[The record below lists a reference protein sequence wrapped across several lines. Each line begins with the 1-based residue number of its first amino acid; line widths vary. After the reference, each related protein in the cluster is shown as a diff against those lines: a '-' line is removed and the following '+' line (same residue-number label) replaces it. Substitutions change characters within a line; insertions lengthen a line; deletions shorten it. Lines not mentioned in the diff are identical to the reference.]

1 LIRCRIVFLQ
11 KHLKMEKEKES
22 DSLLDIKV
30 GISLGDINGIGPEV
44 VLKSLMDNRILQ
56 GCTPII
62 YGSVKTL
69 NTIRKSILGE
79 EMFFNACKD
88 AGEAKQKKINV
99 VNVWD
104 EEPEIE
110 YGKANETGGKYS
122 FLSLEAATKDLA
134 SNKIDVLVTA
144 PISKETI
151 AKAGFQFA
159 GHTEYL
165 ADMAGQKEALM
176 MMVAENLRVALVTS
190 HIALSDVSKSL
201 TREGILDKIEVLN
214 QSLQRDFGIQRPRIA
229 VLGFNPHA
237 GENGKMGAEETETI
251 TPAINLAK
259 AKDILANGPFPADG
273 FFGSPALKQYD
284 AVLAMYHDQGLTP
297 FKALA
302 FDEGV
307 NFTAG
312 LPIVRTSPDH
322 GTAFDIAGQD
332 KASAQSMRCAIYLA
346 IDVYRKQK
354 WLKEININPLK
365 ITIKEKRK
373 GHNMEME

>member
-1 LIRCRIVFLQ
+1 
-11 KHLKMEKEKES
+11 MEKEKEL

-44 VLKSLMDNRILQ
+44 VIKALMDNRILQ
-56 GCTPII
+56 GCTPIV
-62 YGSVKTL
+62 YASTKTL
-69 NTIRKSILGE
+69 NTVRKTIHGE
-79 EMFFNACKD
+79 EMFFNTCKD
-88 AGEAKQKKINV
+88 ATEAKTKKINV
-99 VNVWD
+99 VQVWED
-104 EEPEIE
+104 EPEIE
-110 YGKANETGGKYS
+110 FGKANETGGKYA

-151 AKAGFQFA
+151 AKAGFQFP

-165 ADMAGQKEALM
+165 ADLSGQKEALM

-190 HIALSDVSKSL
+190 HIPLSDVSKSL
-201 TREGILDKIEVLN
+201 TREGILHKIEVLN
-214 QSLQRDFGIQRPRIA
+214 QSLQKDFGIQRPRIA

-237 GENGKMGAEETETI
+237 GENGKMGEEETETI
-251 TPAINLAK
+251 TPAINMAK
-259 AKDILANGPFPADG
+259 GKDLIVNGPFPADG

-332 KASAQSMRCAIYLA
+332 KASAQSMRSAIYLA
-346 IDVYRKQK
+346 MDIYRKQK
-354 WLKEININPLK
+354 WLKEINLNPLK
-365 ITIKEKRK
+365 ISVKEKRK

>member
-1 LIRCRIVFLQ
+1 
-11 KHLKMEKEKES
+11 MEKEKEH

-30 GISLGDINGIGPEV
+30 GISIGDINGIGPEV
-44 VLKSLMDNRILQ
+44 VLKALMDNRILSN
-56 GCTPII
+56 CTPII
-62 YGSVKTL
+62 YGSTNLMKHF
-69 NTIRKSILGE
+69 RKDIQGE
-79 EMFFNACKD
+79 EMTFNSCKD
-88 AGEAKQKKINV
+88 ASEARNKKINV
-99 VNVWD
+99 VQVWD
-104 EEPEIE
+104 TDPEIL
-110 YGKANETGGKYS
+110 YGKANETGGKYA
-122 FLSLEAATKDLA
+122 FLSLEAATKDLS

-151 AKAGFQFA
+151 SKAGFQFP

-165 ADMAGQKEALM
+165 ADMAGQKDALM
-176 MMVAENLRVALVTS
+176 MMVAGDLRVALVTS
-190 HIALSDVSKSL
+190 HVALADVSGAL

-214 QSLQRDFGIQRPRIA
+214 QSLQKDFGIQRPRIA

-237 GENGKMGAEETETI
+237 GENGKMGHEEAEII
-251 TPAINLAK
+251 TPAINMAK
-259 AKDILANGPFPADG
+259 GKNIFANGPFPADG
-273 FFGSPALKQYD
+273 FFGSPVLGQYD

-332 KASAQSMRCAIYLA
+332 KASAQSMRSAIYLA
-346 IDVYRKQK
+346 MDVYRKQK
-354 WLKEININPLK
+354 WLKEINLNPLK
-365 ITIKEKRK
+365 ISVKEKRK
-373 GHNMEME
+373 GYNNEME